1 MEAPEMK
8 KFLEEAK
15 QQLKSIVIVED
26 KEYMLALINGNIE
39 REDHKQKQERMLEL
53 MKKIEKL

>member
-1 MEAPEMK
+1 MEASEIK
-8 KFLEEAK
+8 KLIEEVK

-26 KEYMLALINGNIE
+26 REFLLALINYNIIK
-39 REDHKQKQERMLEL
+39 EDHKQKHERILEL

>member
-1 MEAPEMK
+1 MEASEMK
-8 KFLEEAK
+8 KLLEEAK

-26 KEYMLALINGNIE
+26 KEFLLALINGNIE
-39 REDHKQKQERMLEL
+39 KEDHKLKHDRMLEL

>member
-1 MEAPEMK
+1 METSEMK
-8 KFLEEAK
+8 KLLEEAK

-26 KEYMLALINGNIE
+26 KEFLLALISGNIE
-39 REDHKQKQERMLEL
+39 KDAHKQKHERMLEL

>member
-1 MEAPEMK
+1 MI
-8 KFLEEAK
+8 EEAK

-26 KEYMLALINGNIE
+26 REFLLALINDNIIK
-39 REDHKQKQERMLEL
+39 EDHKQKHERILEL